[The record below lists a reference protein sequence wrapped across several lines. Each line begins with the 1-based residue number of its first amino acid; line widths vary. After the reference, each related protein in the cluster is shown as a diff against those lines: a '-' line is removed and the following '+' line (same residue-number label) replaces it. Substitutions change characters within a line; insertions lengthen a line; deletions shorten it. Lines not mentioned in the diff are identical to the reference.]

1 MSQQSLEDIKEFI
14 SLNYQQKPKNINMSA
29 DYQHPIGPQG
39 AKVLMQEI
47 NWDIEMINVNM
58 YGLKDEGM
66 QAII

>member
-1 MSQQSLEDIKEFI
+1 
-14 SLNYQQKPKNINMSA
+14 MSA